1 LIFRMDIK
9 VDKNK
14 KNDSNYIDELYKQYC
29 ANYVNQIKNK
39 LDFKTELLQIDNPI
53 KDQLKEN
60 PKIEI
65 IRFEME
71 MINPIIRNKV
81 KKDHLKIPISR
92 SNTKEKAAKK
102 KAERKE
108 VK

>member
-1 LIFRMDIK
+1 MIFRMDIK

-14 KNDSNYIDELYKQYC
+14 KDDSNYIDELYKQYC
-29 ANYVNQIKNK
+29 ANYINQIKNK

-71 MINPIIRNKV
+71 MISPFIRKDIRNINIKPKV
-81 KKDHLKIPISR
+81 SR
-92 SNTKEKAAKK
+92 AIVTKEDSMKI
-102 KAERKE
+102 KAEREKG
-108 VK
+108 